1 MIYAKSFSTRAE
13 AKRAISRYI
22 ELFYRIKK
30 TATFGGLTMSF
41 NNASNPWDYSR
52 NHFNNLYQTGVNAH
66 KSGVKQAK
74 MDVISVKNT
83 VNTFLGTGAGV
94 VVSKVLQPKIP
105 VQAVVVGVGAVASTA
120 VTGVVGYIDGFGKSL
135 GIWGK

>member
-1 MIYAKSFSTRAE
+1 
-13 AKRAISRYI
+13 
-22 ELFYRIKK
+22 
-30 TATFGGLTMSF
+30 MSF

-83 VNTFLGTGAGV
+83 VNTFLGTGA
-94 VVSKVLQPKIP
+94 
-105 VQAVVVGVGAVASTA
+105 
-120 VTGVVGYIDGFGKSL
+120 VGYIDGFGKSL